1 MIRSLKT
8 LIFILHSGLD
18 RHMLYRKGVIMT
30 AFERFQQYGRIRS
43 IMKSVDEYAILF
55 ERDNHL
61 YVALSTNQ
69 VITADKFTI
78 MPDKV
83 VKDWL
88 QLLFDI
94 KMGLR

>member
-1 MIRSLKT
+1 
-8 LIFILHSGLD
+8 
-18 RHMLYRKGVIMT
+18 MT
-30 AFERFQQYGRIRS
+30 AFERFQQYGRIRA
-43 IMKSVDEYAILF
+43 IMKSVDEYALLF
-55 ERDNHL
+55 ENNGHL
-61 YVALSTNQ
+61 YVALSTGQ
-69 VITADKFTI
+69 MVAADKFAI

>member
-1 MIRSLKT
+1 
-8 LIFILHSGLD
+8 
-18 RHMLYRKGVIMT
+18 MT

-43 IMKSVDEYAILF
+43 IMKTVDEYALLF
-55 ERDNHL
+55 EHNNHL
-61 YVALSTNQ
+61 YVALSTGQ
-69 VITADKFTI
+69 TVAADKFAI

-94 KMGLR
+94 KMGL